1 MVGKIKIAEEQWPGQ
16 EGKDNLVSI
25 KLNIFKKITLCF
37 SACGVSR
44 IPSHKKKSDTEKKE
58 SVKIIENK
66 TDSKMCQVS

>member
-25 KLNIFKKITLCF
+25 KSNIFKKITLCF

-44 IPSHKKKSDTEKKE
+44 IPSHKKKVTLKK
-58 SVKIIENK
+58 KNR
-66 TDSKMCQVS
+66 SK